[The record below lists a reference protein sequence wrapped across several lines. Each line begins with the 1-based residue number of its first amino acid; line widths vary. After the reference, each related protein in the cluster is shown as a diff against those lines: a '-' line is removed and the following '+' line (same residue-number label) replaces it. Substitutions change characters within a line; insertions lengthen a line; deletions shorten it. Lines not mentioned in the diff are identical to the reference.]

1 MSLKGNETDPR
12 VIRTHQLIQDAFTS
26 LIKEKDFEDITV
38 KEIAEKAT
46 INRATFYAHYMDK
59 YEILES
65 KISESFT
72 KILMKRIQ
80 GHEVFNKETIRSIF
94 LAVCDFHNELSA
106 LCKRSYH
113 SLGTLFE
120 QKVKDITQ
128 TTLLQ
133 IMMKD
138 KTFDSKEQLSA
149 RTVSVMLSW
158 GMYGAAYFW
167 NNEGHQISAESFVE
181 LNMPFLMN
189 GVKELITS
197 LG

>member
-38 KEIAEKAT
+38 KEIAENAT
-46 INRATFYAHYMDK
+46 VNRATFYAHFVDK
-59 YEILES
+59 YEILDS

-72 KILMKRIQ
+72 KILMKKIT
-80 GHEVFNKETIRSIF
+80 GHEAFNEETIRSIF
-94 LAVCDFHNELSA
+94 LAVCDFHSELST
-106 LCKRSYH
+106 LCKRSYR

-128 TTLLQ
+128 ITLFK
-133 IMMKD
+133 IMLKD
-138 KTFDSKEQLSA
+138 MIFDSKEQLSIK
-149 RTVSVMLSW
+149 TVSVMLSW
-158 GMYGAAYFW
+158 GMYGAAYSW

-181 LNMPFLMN
+181 LNMPFLIN
-189 GVKELITS
+189 GIKEL
-197 LG
+197 LH